1 MDHLTSRHTRARL
14 ATALSALL
22 VATGC
27 ASSATTGPETDK
39 ASTPAAAPASPSTQ
53 ETPADDGTFPV
64 TVGSGDT
71 AIEIRERPEAIVS
84 LSPTA
89 TEVLFAIGAGDQ
101 VVAVDDQSDH
111 PPSVPTTDLSGYQP
125 NVEAIAAYEPDL
137 VVAAGD
143 PGDLVASLATL
154 EIPVLLH
161 PSAPT
166 LDDAYA
172 QIEQAGVATGHV
184 AEAVE
189 LVASM
194 QSEIQ
199 AIVAQ
204 ADVADTGLT
213 YYHELDP
220 SHYTVT
226 SSTFIG
232 QVYEL
237 FGLTSIADAAEES
250 NGGYPQLSPEY
261 IIDADPDL
269 IFLADGECCD
279 VTAEQVASRPG
290 WETITAV
297 DRAAIVSL
305 DEDVASRWG
314 PRVVDFVRT
323 VADAVT
329 ESVPAA

>member
-1 MDHLTSRHTRARL
+1 MDHLSPRHARARL
-14 ATALSALL
+14 ATALSVLL

-27 ASSATTGPETDK
+27 ATSAATDPETLE
-39 ASTPAAAPASPSTQ
+39 ASTPAAASSTPSAEDPPA
-53 ETPADDGTFPV
+53 EDTFPV

-71 AIEIRERPEAIVS
+71 AIEIPERPEAIVS

-89 TEVLFAIGAGDQ
+89 TEVLFAIGAGGQ

-111 PPSVPTTDLSGYQP
+111 PPAAPTTDLSGYQP

-154 EIPVLLH
+154 DVPVLLH
-161 PSAPT
+161 PSATT
-166 LDDAYA
+166 LEEAYT

-184 AEAVE
+184 AEAAE

-199 AIVAQ
+199 AIVDQ
-204 ADVADTGLT
+204 ADVTDRDLT

-237 FGLTSIADAAEES
+237 FGLTSIADAAEDA

-261 IIDADPDL
+261 IIEADPDL
-269 IFLADGECCD
+269 VFLADGECCD
-279 VTAEQVASRPG
+279 VTAEQVVSRPG
-290 WETITAV
+290 WEAITAV
-297 DRAAIVSL
+297 EQGAIVTL
-305 DEDVASRWG
+305 DEDLASRWG
-314 PRVVDFVRT
+314 PRVVEFVRT
-323 VADAVT
+323 IADAVT
-329 ESVPAA
+329 ASAPAA